1 MAIPTKVGIICH
13 RVKVSL
19 VRPSVFSA
27 RSQNDMPPFT
37 LYGSS
42 ANQTESITKVYT
54 YSNKTTRTHTQ
65 KRERKSE
72 GGGEAGERMKGDKN
86 RGR

>member
-54 YSNKTTRTHTQ
+54 YSNKTTRTQ

-72 GGGEAGERMKGDKN
+72 GGGKAGERMKGDKN

>member
-1 MAIPTKVGIICH
+1 MVIPTKVGIICH

-54 YSNKTTRTHTQ
+54 YSNKTTRTQ

-72 GGGEAGERMKGDKN
+72 GGGKAGERMKGDKN